1 MLLRIHRP
9 IIWKSASCLDTVLNM
24 PDVISVETPIG
35 LLFARGS
42 DAITHLGWTKK
53 VKSSPNALL
62 REAQRQIEAYFLGE
76 LKRFDLPLLPQGTS
90 FQCQIWQHL
99 KSIPYGNTVSYGALG
114 TTMSTSARAIGGACG
129 ANPIPLLIPC
139 HRIVGQDGHL
149 TGYSGGNGLQTK
161 KQLLV
166 LEKRYLNNSRSA
178 PTQ

>member
-1 MLLRIHRP
+1 MKKLLNFLPTHFTI
-9 IIWKSASCLDTVLNM
+9 CLIVGIVL
-24 PDVISVETPIG
+24 
-35 LLFARGS
+35 
-42 DAITHLGWTKK
+42 
-53 VKSSPNALL
+53 
-62 REAQRQIEAYFLGE
+62 Q
-76 LKRFDLPLLPQGTS
+76 

-114 TTMSTSARAIGGACG
+114 ATLSTSARAIGGACG